1 MDLELTQA
9 KGPMGSGGSFIMPT
23 ILRRSRFHPLALAR
37 YAALAMLAL
46 PLLAAA
52 DVPPPS
58 DQAVVAQANVVF
70 HDPASPV
77 MGNPHG
83 DVTIVEFF
91 DYACSYCKA
100 MQPRLEQLLR
110 SDHGVKLIV
119 KEFPI
124 LTDESL
130 VATKVALAAAR
141 QGRYAQFHDALMDYR
156 GPWNTEAIWETA
168 RGVVLDLA
176 RVRKDMASP
185 EITSE
190 VIRDFNLARAL
201 RIFQTPGVIVGSHIL
216 TGPSAQWDFPREVA
230 RVRAARAGQRGSA
243 AG

>member
-1 MDLELTQA
+1 MKLM
-9 KGPMGSGGSFIMPT
+9 PM
-23 ILRRSRFHPLALAR
+23 ILRRSGSCPRALALAALAL
-37 YAALAMLAL
+37 AALALSLGLAP

-52 DVPPPS
+52 DVPAPS
-58 DQAVVAQANVVF
+58 DQAVAAQANGVF

-83 DVTIVEFF
+83 DVTVVEFF

-100 MQPRLEQLLR
+100 MQPRVEQLLR
-110 SDHGVKLIV
+110 TDHRVRLIL

-141 QGRYAQFHDALMDYR
+141 QGKYAQFHDALMDYR

-168 RGVVLDLA
+168 RGVGLDLA
-176 RVRKDMASP
+176 QVRKDMVSP
-185 EITSE
+185 AITSE
-190 VIRDFNLARAL
+190 IIRNFNLARAL
-201 RIFQTPGVIVGSHIL
+201 RIFQTPGVIVGTHIL
-216 TGPSAQWDFPREVA
+216 TGPSAQFDFPAEVA
-230 RVRAARAGQRGSA
+230 RVRAQAGTHGPGA
-243 AG
+243 D

>member
-1 MDLELTQA
+1 MLT
-9 KGPMGSGGSFIMPT
+9 M
-23 ILRRSRFHPLALAR
+23 LRRSWSCSTVWGALPVLAV
-37 YAALAMLAL
+37 LAL
-46 PLLAAA
+46 PLLARA
-52 DVPPPS
+52 DTPPPS
-58 DQAVVAQANVVF
+58 DQAVVAQATVVF
-70 HDPASPV
+70 HDTASPV

-141 QGRYAQFHDALMDYR
+141 QGRYAQFHDALMDY
-156 GPWNTEAIWETA
+156 
-168 RGVVLDLA
+168 
-176 RVRKDMASP
+176 
-185 EITSE
+185 
-190 VIRDFNLARAL
+190 
-201 RIFQTPGVIVGSHIL
+201 
-216 TGPSAQWDFPREVA
+216 
-230 RVRAARAGQRGSA
+230 
-243 AG
+243 

>member
-1 MDLELTQA
+1 MIHSGITMSTSIRDL
-9 KGPMGSGGSFIMPT
+9 
-23 ILRRSRFHPLALAR
+23 RC
-37 YAALAMLAL
+37 AALAVLAL
-46 PLLAAA
+46 PLLALPLLALPPPPARA

-91 DYACSYCKA
+91 DYACPYCKA
-100 MQPRLEQLLR
+100 MQPRLEQLLK
-110 SDHGVKLIV
+110 SDHRVKLIL

-130 VATKVALAAAR
+130 VATKVAMAAAR
-141 QGRYAQFHDALMDYR
+141 QGKYAQFHDALMDYR
-156 GPWNTEAIWETA
+156 GPWDTEAIWETA
-168 RGVVLDLA
+168 RAVGLDLT

-190 VIRDFNLARAL
+190 IIRNFNLARAL
-201 RIFQTPGVIVGSHIL
+201 RIFQTPGVIVGTHIL
-216 TGPSAQWDFPREVA
+216 TGPSAQFDFPQQVA
-230 RVRAARAGQRGSA
+230 RVRAEAARRSPA

>member
-1 MDLELTQA
+1 MLT
-9 KGPMGSGGSFIMPT
+9 M
-23 ILRRSRFHPLALAR
+23 LRRPLSSRTTPSLLTV
-37 YAALAMLAL
+37 LTVLTVLTL
-46 PLLAAA
+46 PLPARA

-58 DQAVVAQANVVF
+58 DQAVVAQAKVVF

-77 MGNPHG
+77 MGNPRG

-91 DYACSYCKA
+91 DYACPYCKA

-110 SDHGVKLIV
+110 ADHGVKLIV

-124 LTDESL
+124 LTDDSL

-141 QGRYAQFHDALMDYR
+141 QGKYAQFHDALMDYR

-168 RGVVLDLA
+168 RAVGLDLP

-185 EITSE
+185 AITSE
-190 VIRDFNLARAL
+190 IIRNFNLARAL
-201 RIFQTPGVIVGSHIL
+201 RIFQTPGVIVGTHIL
-216 TGPSAQWDFPREVA
+216 TGPSAQFDFPREVA
-230 RVRAARAGQRGSA
+230 RVRSQEARRSSA

>member
-1 MDLELTQA
+1 MLTV
-9 KGPMGSGGSFIMPT
+9 
-23 ILRRSRFHPLALAR
+23 LRCSWSRSAVPGAF
-37 YAALAMLAL
+37 AALALLAL
-46 PLLAAA
+46 PLLVRA

-110 SDHGVKLIV
+110 ADHGVKLIV

-141 QGRYAQFHDALMDYR
+141 QGKYAQFHDALMDYR
-156 GPWNTEAIWETA
+156 GAWNTEAIWETA
-168 RGVVLDLA
+168 RGVGLDLT
-176 RVRKDMASP
+176 RVRKDMTSP

-201 RIFQTPGVIVGSHIL
+201 RIFQTPGVIVGTHIL
-216 TGPSAQWDFPREVA
+216 TGPSAQFDFPQEVA
-230 RVRAARAGQRGSA
+230 RVRAARAAQRGST